1 MKDFIKHF
9 LDENKQA
16 IDDISNNSEK
26 IQDII
31 KKLVN
36 ARDKSNTIFTI
47 GNGGSA
53 STASHFTSDL
63 LKTAITKNTNRFK
76 SISLVDNI
84 AVLSAWSNDSSYEDI
99 FSEQMKNFVSK
110 NDILIAFSGS
120 GKSKNIIKALSYA
133 KQKGIFSIGFTG
145 EVGGEFPKLC
155 NICYNVPSND
165 MLNIES
171 LHVVIC
177 HCIISAIRNLGT
189 PMFEYD

>member
-16 IDDISNNSEK
+16 IDNISNNSEK

-31 KKLVN
+31 EKLVT
-36 ARDKSNTIFTI
+36 ARDESKIIFTV

-63 LKTAITKNTNRFK
+63 LKTAITKDNNRFK
-76 SISLVDNI
+76 SISLTDNI
-84 AVLSAWSNDSSYEDI
+84 SVLSAWSNDASYDEI
-99 FSEQMKNFVSK
+99 FLEQLKNFASK
-110 NDILIAFSGS
+110 GDILFAFSGS
-120 GKSKNIIKALSYA
+120 GKSKNIVKSLNYA
-133 KQKGIFSIGFTG
+133 KKEGMFSIGFTG
-145 EVGGEFPKLC
+145 KSGGNFPELC

-171 LHVVIC
+171 LHLVMC
-177 HCIISAIRNLGT
+177 HCIISTIRKMGK